1 MVKRLAA
8 VVAGAARP
16 GWAVGGLL
24 EAVVAPSRAT
34 QVTAA
39 RGRAPPES
47 RARVPEAHVYG
58 ALVSRAVVTDRSGI
72 AGRAGSVPVV
82 TSGGGEILA
91 GFGGG
96 GGAVSGAV
104 SS

>member
-1 MVKRLAA
+1 
-8 VVAGAARP
+8 
-16 GWAVGGLL
+16 
-24 EAVVAPSRAT
+24 
-34 QVTAA
+34 
-39 RGRAPPES
+39 
-47 RARVPEAHVYG
+47 
-58 ALVSRAVVTDRSGI
+58 VVTDRSGI

-82 TSGGGEILA
+82 TSGGGEVLA

>member
-16 GWAVGGLL
+16 AWAVGGLF
-24 EAVVAPSRAT
+24 EAVVAA
-34 QVTAA
+34 VVAGAA
-39 RGRAPPES
+39 RPPWAVS
-47 RARVPEAHVYG
+47 GLFEAVVAVSG

-72 AGRAGSVPVV
+72 AGRVGGVPVV
-82 TSGGGEILA
+82 TSGGGEVLA

-104 SS
+104 SSW